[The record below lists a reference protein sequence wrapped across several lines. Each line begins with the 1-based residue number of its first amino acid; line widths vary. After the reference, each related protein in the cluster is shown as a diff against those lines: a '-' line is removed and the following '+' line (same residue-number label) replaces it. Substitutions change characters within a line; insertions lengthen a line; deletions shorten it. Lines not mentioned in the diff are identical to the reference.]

1 MTLRNLLFWVRKHK
15 IGSNFKK
22 MIEGPRLYLVLYRF
36 VAEENNG
43 IEIKLE
49 IKLIWCLTSVVSE
62 E

>member
-49 IKLIWCLTSVVSE
+49 SS
-62 E
+62 